1 MKLSEKQKLLLR
13 NAPTSPKALIEFLV
27 DFLDWPLPAGMEP
40 DDVDAIEWDLDDLK
54 LDSTV
59 MAKLSKVMQVPRF
72 VGGQAFGVFI
82 LQFEGGRLPVGAV
95 RRLVN
100 QLVKKKRIQAKVG
113 HEQWAMD
120 DLIFFCQADDA
131 APEMHVVSFA
141 QRDGRQVLKAI
152 SWGSQD
158 SDARLE
164 QINSQNLSNLKW
176 VTAGPN
182 SGTLQNR
189 ELAFTSAYLEGIRTS
204 QVLANLMAEVATN
217 VRSEVEKLYEVETEN
232 GPLRELHT
240 EVRRTLNATITPK
253 GFADMYAQT
262 MVYGL
267 LTARITHP
275 EDFIGQKSIE
285 ALKFENPFLDALYA
299 KFRAKGD
306 PAVDVDEFGL
316 RDLWEILA
324 IANIDQILADFG
336 SGQKKNDPVVFFYE
350 EFLSKYDP
358 QQRKELGAYYT
369 PIPVVEFMVSATDS
383 LIKSKFGLPNGIV
396 DMTTW
401 GEFAEANSLEV
412 PLNVSENSP
421 VVKMLDPATGTGTFL
436 LEWVRQGLGHIKTLP
451 LAERSQLSKG
461 LLSNFDAFE
470 ISLSSYSVAQLKV
483 HLELPGDIRKD
494 FVPNIFLTN
503 ALSGLRQDILW
514 DEDPV
519 SVQSQLAERA
529 KFDSNHSIVVG
540 NPPYLRVEGTEA
552 AGWLAEQDASGRS
565 KFDDIHDPAKENTI
579 FSHQANL
586 FNLYV
591 YFWRFALWKAFERQA
606 GPAMV
611 SFITASS
618 WLRGPGFMGL
628 RKLAR
633 KLADDIYVIDLGG
646 DGFSAI
652 ADENIFPIKTPVS
665 IVTCV
670 RGTDSNKPGNANIHF
685 FKVEGNKQQK
695 LSWLA
700 ETKIEDIDFLD
711 GPVGDLDG
719 FAPATGE
726 TSWLEYPLLTDLF
739 PWQLPGCKWNRT
751 WPVGTTSSILEQRWS
766 RLLHSDDRADRANC
780 YKESKTGRSIDSSVG
795 NLKSISSLP
804 VGSPP
809 TLISRYGY
817 RSFDRQ
823 WAFQDP
829 RLSSGFRSS
838 LWESRSAR
846 QIFLVSPTTKQ
857 IGLGPAAMTSLAVP
871 DLHFFHG
878 RGGKDVFPLMRSA
891 NEPNIDPEVARFVCA
906 QLFGE
911 AGNADSDFCE
921 DLFSYAVGVM
931 AGTDYSTRYTIELE
945 TPGPRIPI
953 TTNVELYNAMV
964 FHGKRVIDTQTFGER
979 QWARTTPPFSYP
991 DSYPA
996 SRWISTP
1003 TRIPA
1008 TDKDIKYDAGSNQ
1021 LFVGDGTVEN
1031 VAEQIWRFQVSGM
1044 PVVKKWLSYRT
1055 GSGAGRA
1062 KSSDNPLDSIRPTTW
1077 ASAWN
1082 DELIEVLT
1090 AVRRSIEL
1098 TKEGTVLLDQ
1108 IVESNLIPASS
1119 MPKIEPKWRVTPS
1132 SFDENSTDAQD
1143 TLFD

>member
-1 MKLSEKQKLLLR
+1 MTLSENQKLLIR
-13 NAPTSPKALIEFLV
+13 NAPSSPRALIEFLV
-27 DFLDWPLPAGMEP
+27 DFLDWPLPTGMEP

-54 LDSTV
+54 LDSAV
-59 MAKLSKVMQVPRF
+59 VAKLSKVMQVPRF

-120 DLIFFCQADDA
+120 DLIFFCQADDV

-141 QRDGRQVLKAI
+141 QHEGRQILKAI

-164 QINSQNLSNLKW
+164 HISSQNLKNLKW
-176 VTAGPN
+176 VN
-182 SGTLQNR
+182 SGPHSGSLQDR
-189 ELAFTSAYLEGIRTS
+189 ELAFTSTYKEGIRTS
-204 QVLANLMAEVATN
+204 QVLADLMAEVATN

-232 GPLRELHT
+232 GPLRELFT
-240 EVRRTLNATITPK
+240 EVRRTLNATLTPK

-275 EDFIGQKSIE
+275 EDFIGGKSIE

-306 PAVDVDEFGL
+306 PTVDVDEFGL

-324 IANIDQILADFG
+324 AANIDQILADFG

-358 QQRKELGAYYT
+358 QQRRELGAYYT
-369 PIPVVEFMVSATDS
+369 PIPVVKFMVSATDS
-383 LIKSKFGLPNGIV
+383 LIKSKFGLLDGIV
-396 DMTTW
+396 DTSTW
-401 GEFAEANSLEV
+401 GEFAKAHSLEI
-412 PLNVSENSP
+412 PHNVSEDSP

-436 LEWVRQGLGHIKTLP
+436 LEWVRQGLAHIKTLP
-451 LAERSQLSKG
+451 VAERSRLSNN

-483 HLELPGDIRKD
+483 HLELPKAIRKD
-494 FVPNIFLTN
+494 FVPNIYLTN

-514 DEDPV
+514 DEDPI
-519 SVQSQLAERA
+519 SVQSRLAEQA
-529 KFDSNHSIVVG
+529 KFDSNHSIVIG

-552 AGWLAEQDASGRS
+552 AGWLAEHDASGRS
-565 KFDDIHDPAKENTI
+565 KFDDIHDPAKANTI

-591 YFWRFALWKAFERQA
+591 YFWRFAFWKAFERQT

-665 IVTCV
+665 IVICV
-670 RGTDSNKPGNANIHF
+670 RGTNSALSRNASIHF
-685 FKVEGNKQQK
+685 YKVEGSKEQK
-695 LSWLA
+695 LDWLSEA
-700 ETKIEDIDFLD
+700 KFEEIDFLD
-711 GPVGDLDG
+711 GPVGDLEV

-751 WPVGTTSSILEQRWS
+751 WPVGTTSSILARRWD

-780 YKESKTGRSIDSSVG
+780 YKESKTGRGIDSNVG
-795 NLKSISSLP
+795 NLKAISSLP

-809 TLISRYGY
+809 TTISRYGY

-823 WAFQDP
+823 WAFEDP

-838 LWESRSAR
+838 LWESRSER
-846 QIFLVSPTTKQ
+846 QMFLVSPTTKQ
-857 IGLGPAAMTSLAVP
+857 IGLGPAAMISLAVP
-871 DLHFFHG
+871 DLDFFHG
-878 RGGKDVFPLMRSA
+878 RGGKDVFPLMRSFT
-891 NEPNIDPEVARFVCA
+891 EPNIDPAVARFVSA
-906 QLFGE
+906 QIYGDAGLADFG
-911 AGNADSDFCE
+911 FCE
-921 DLFSYAVGVM
+921 DLFAYASGVM
-931 AGTDYSTRYTIELE
+931 AGTDYSKRYTLELE

-953 TTNVELYNAMV
+953 TTDAELFNAMV
-964 FHGKRVIDTQTFGER
+964 LHGKRVIDSQTFGER
-979 QWARTTPPFSYP
+979 EWGSRTPP
-991 DSYPA
+991 A
-996 SRWISTP
+996 SHSGSNPVPRWILTP
-1003 TRIPA
+1003 TLIPA
-1008 TDKDIKYDAGSNQ
+1008 TVKDLKLDSGSSR
-1021 LFVGDGTVEN
+1021 LYVGDGIVEN
-1031 VAEQIWRFQVSGM
+1031 VSEQIWLFQVSGM

-1077 ASAWN
+1077 AQEWN

-1090 AVRRSIEL
+1090 AVSQSIEL
-1098 TKEGTVLLDQ
+1098 SEEGVVLLDQ
-1108 IVESNLIPASS
+1108 IVQSNLIPASS
-1119 MPKIEPKWRVTPS
+1119 MPKIDPRWRVTPS
-1132 SFDENSTDAQD
+1132 SANESSIESQD
-1143 TLFD
+1143 TLFE